1 MSTRFASGSGQPF
14 GGLLIRLVRL
24 LLLLLPALLL
34 LGASLRAP
42 AQAAPLLWLGALFQF
57 LGCLLALASQRGL
70 REPAGP
76 GLILLYVIALSWL
89 AACSPAGE
97 ESKDGYFYLSQAIL
111 LVLPLV
117 FFGVQ
122 LLRDSGATTLRQARL
137 LAQRL
142 ARRTDWPAN
151 LLDTRLLPEVKALR
165 EALHVDA
172 SPALG
177 LLSHPRA
184 AVRVAALAALEF
196 RQNWRPGQ
204 PQVVLYHAQTAYEPE
219 VRAAAINALAN
230 IDERPM
236 METLAEFLNDASPL
250 VRQTTAEALLWD
262 TEERWG
268 WLRAAVHKALGN
280 PDNQGDGALPVA
292 GGRLGPEA
300 LADLRAWTAEGGVLS
315 ERAALTLGAHYAQV
329 LAGGTDPAL
338 ISQLRTELLNSRTPP
353 LLRLE
358 LAQLLHKFRE
368 LDDTVLRR
376 LLNPGLPAPV
386 RLIAVE
392 ALLEMGASS
401 EAVATLYELGR
412 LPNREIALATADV
425 IQRRLGID
433 LGVPRGAL
441 PALHTRQAAEIARR
455 VLIWATQL
463 DPTLNETAPP
473 AGPPPGWALNPDG

>member
-1 MSTRFASGSGQPF
+1 MLERFASGSGQSL
-14 GGLLIRLVRL
+14 GGLLTRLVRL

-42 AQAAPLLWLGALFQF
+42 DRVAPLLWLGALFQF
-57 LGCLLALASQRGL
+57 LGCLLALLSRQGL

-89 AACSPAGE
+89 AVCAPSGE
-97 ESKDGYFYLSQAIL
+97 DAKDGYLYLAQAVL
-111 LVLPLV
+111 LVLPLF
-117 FFGVQ
+117 FFGMQ

-142 ARRTDWPAN
+142 ARRTSWPAN
-151 LLDTRLLPEVKALR
+151 LLDCRLLPEVKALR
-165 EALHVDA
+165 ESLHVDA
-172 SPALG
+172 SPALS
-177 LLSHPRA
+177 LLAHPRA
-184 AVRVAALAALEF
+184 EVRVAALTALEF

-204 PQVVLYHAQTAYEPE
+204 PQVVLYLAQTAHEPE

-230 IDERPM
+230 IDERNM
-236 METLAEFLNDASPL
+236 METLAEYLSDHSPL

-262 TEERWG
+262 TEGRWA
-268 WLRAAVHKALGN
+268 WLRAAVHQALSN
-280 PDNQGDGALPVA
+280 PANQSDGALPVA
-292 GGRLGPEA
+292 SGRLGSEA
-300 LADLRAWTAEGGVLS
+300 VDDLYAWTAEGGVLS
-315 ERAALTLGAHYAQV
+315 ERAALTLGAHFAQA
-329 LAGGTDPAL
+329 LAAGVDPAL
-338 ISQLRTELLNSRTPP
+338 IGQLRTQLLDPHTPP

-358 LAQLLHKFRE
+358 LAQLLHRYRE
-368 LDDTVLRR
+368 LDETVLRR
-376 LLNPGLPAPV
+376 LIEPSLPAPV

-392 ALLEMGASS
+392 ALLEQGASS
-401 EAVATLYELGR
+401 QAVAALYELGR

-425 IQRRLGID
+425 IQRRLGVD

-463 DPTLNETAPP
+463 DPALNEP
-473 AGPPPGWALNPDG
+473 AG